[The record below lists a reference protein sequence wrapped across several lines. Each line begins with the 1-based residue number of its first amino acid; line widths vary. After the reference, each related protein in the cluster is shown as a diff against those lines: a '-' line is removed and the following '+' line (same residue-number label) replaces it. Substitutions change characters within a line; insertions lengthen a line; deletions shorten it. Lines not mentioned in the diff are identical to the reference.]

1 MPLTL
6 SHPAAVLPLRRL
18 GLPASVMV
26 IASMVPDVPLFLG
39 SSAGYS
45 ATHRWTGV
53 VTIDLLLTGGV
64 VAVWFVV
71 MRDALVDLAPDP
83 VRLRVPPRARLDRRQ
98 LLLLPAAAVIG
109 SATHVLWDAFTH
121 PGRWGVRQV
130 TWLQDDHAGL
140 AGHAWAQ
147 YVSGV
152 VGLAIVAAAVVAHL
166 RSSAPTAVDLPA
178 RRLPAASLPVVVG
191 LAAAAGVV
199 SALRTA
205 PARLDLMAFN
215 AVVDSLI
222 VLALGLVALC
232 LVWNARR
239 PWAVA
244 P

>member
-26 IASMVPDVPLFLG
+26 IGSMVPDVPLFVG
-39 SSAGYS
+39 SSTGYS

-53 VTIDLLLTGGV
+53 VTIDLLLTVGV

-83 VRLRVPPRARLDRRQ
+83 VRLRLPARARLDRRQ
-98 LLLLPAAAVIG
+98 LLLLPVAAVVG

-130 TWLQDDHAGL
+130 AWLQDDHDGL
-140 AGHAWAQ
+140 AGHEWAQ

-166 RSSAPTAVDLPA
+166 RRAGLPDVDRPV
-178 RRLPAASLPVVVG
+178 RRLPAATLPVVVG
-191 LAAAAGVV
+191 LAAAAGVF

-205 PARLDLMAFN
+205 PAVLDLMAFN
-215 AVVDSLI
+215 GVVDSLI
-222 VLALGLVALC
+222 VLTAGLVVVA

-239 PWAVA
+239 P
-244 P
+244 

>member
-18 GLPASVMV
+18 GLPASVMA

-53 VTIDLLLTGGV
+53 VTIDLLLTVGV

-71 MRDALVDLAPDP
+71 MRDALVDLAPDF
-83 VRLRVPPRARLDRRQ
+83 VRRRLPPRARLDRRQ
-98 LLLLPAAAVIG
+98 LLLLPVAAVVG

-130 TWLQDDHAGL
+130 GWLQADHAGL
-140 AGHAWAQ
+140 AGHQWAQ

-152 VGLAIVAAAVVAHL
+152 IGLAIVTAAVAAHL
-166 RSSAPTAVDLPA
+166 RSAGLPFVELPA
-178 RRLPAASLPVVVG
+178 RRLPAATLAVVVG

-205 PARLDLMAFN
+205 PTQLDLMAFN
-215 AVVDSLI
+215 GVVDSLI
-222 VLALGLVALC
+222 VLALGLVVVSLM
-232 LVWNARR
+232 WNARR
-239 PWAVA
+239 T
-244 P
+244 

>member
-45 ATHRWTGV
+45 ATHAWTGV
-53 VTIDLLLTGGV
+53 VTIDLLLTVGV

-71 MRDALVDLAPDP
+71 VRDALVDLAPDA
-83 VRLRVPPRARLDRRQ
+83 VRLRLPPRARLDRRQ
-98 LLLLPAAAVIG
+98 LLLLPVAACLG
-109 SATHVLWDAFTH
+109 SATHVVWDAFTH

-130 TWLQDDHAGL
+130 GWLQADHAGL
-140 AGHAWAQ
+140 AGHQWAQ
-147 YVSGV
+147 YASGV
-152 VGLAIVAAAVVAHL
+152 IGLAIVAGAVLAHL
-166 RSSAPTAVDLPA
+166 RSAGPPDVDRPA
-178 RRLPAASLPVVVG
+178 RRLPAATLPAVVG
-191 LAAAAGVV
+191 LAAAAGVF

-205 PARLDLMAFN
+205 PAALDLLAFN
-215 AVVDSLI
+215 GVVDSLI
-222 VLALGLVALC
+222 VLTLGLVVVS

-239 PWAVA
+239 P
-244 P
+244 